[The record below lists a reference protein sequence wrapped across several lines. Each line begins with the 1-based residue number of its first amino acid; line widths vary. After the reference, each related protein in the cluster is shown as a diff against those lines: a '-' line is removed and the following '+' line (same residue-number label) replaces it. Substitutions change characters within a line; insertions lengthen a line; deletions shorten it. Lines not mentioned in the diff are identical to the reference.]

1 MFNFDKQTFLVVAV
15 IVCLGI
21 NYYLYK
27 ENQKQQ
33 SNMKNIVSVISQIN
47 RPPANE
53 ARKKKVVTIV
63 DPIQT
68 TEVLDEKGGEED
80 SEE

>member
-15 IVCLGI
+15 IVCLGV

-27 ENQKQQ
+27 ENQKQH
-33 SNMKNIVSVISQIN
+33 SNMNNIVSVLSQIS

-53 ARKKKVVTIV
+53 VRKKKVVTIV

-68 TEVLDEKGGEED
+68 TEVLDEGDEEN

>member
-15 IVCLGI
+15 IVCLGV

-27 ENQKQQ
+27 ENQKQH
-33 SNMKNIVSVISQIN
+33 SNMNNIVSVLSQIS

-53 ARKKKVVTIV
+53 VKKKKVVTIV

-68 TEVLDEKGGEED
+68 TEVLDEGDEEN

>member
-27 ENQKQQ
+27 ENHKQQ
-33 SNMKNIVSVISQIN
+33 SSINNIVSVLSQVN

-63 DPIQT
+63 NPVKT
-68 TEVLDEKGGEED
+68 TEVLDEG
-80 SEE
+80 SEEELED

>member
-15 IVCLGI
+15 IVCLSV

-33 SNMKNIVSVISQIN
+33 SNMKNIVSVLSQIN

-53 ARKKKVVTIV
+53 VRKKKVVTIV

-68 TEVLDEKGGEED
+68 TEVLDEGGEEE